1 MATTTGT
8 HFISVSSSTPKSRN
22 NEKFSRLNLID
33 NNSYQT
39 NINNESMINI
49 PMGGVPVKFAD
60 NLFSILIKDQISQFL
75 DLPQIK
81 KLNYIEENAVRKLTY
96 DITEILKRIVAQHV
110 KDNYKVVIQVMS
122 YPKQDEN
129 NILIMSRCLWNYRTD
144 DVLSLE
150 IETDAFKF
158 LILIHGVAA

>member
-1 MATTTGT
+1 MATTAGS

-22 NEKFSRLNLID
+22 NERFPQLNLID
-33 NNSYQT
+33 NNSHST
-39 NINNESMINI
+39 NVNSESMISVPI
-49 PMGGVPVKFAD
+49 GGVPVKFAD
-60 NLFSILIKDQISQFL
+60 NLFSLLIKDQVSQLL

-81 KLNYIEENAVRKLTY
+81 QLNYAEENAVRKLTY
-96 DITEILKRIVAQHV
+96 EITEILKRIVAQHI

-129 NILIMSRCLWNYRTD
+129 SIIIMSRCLWNYRTD
-144 DVLSLE
+144 DVLSIE